1 MSLVPMSN
9 LLKKAQKENYAV
21 AAFNIYNIEM
31 IRAAIEVAEEL
42 NSRLYCNCSAE
53 YLTVATTNT

>member
-21 AAFNIYNIEM
+21 AAFNIYNIE
-31 IRAAIEVAEEL
+31 
-42 NSRLYCNCSAE
+42 NDQSRN
-53 YLTVATTNT
+53 